1 MRVATPRSCTGG
13 INGAMYLLGTV
24 AGDMWMDF
32 TRYVGSNC
40 TQPIVDVHADGT
52 FNDLGPVSEA
62 VQATRKVSL
71 NFTLAY
77 VKPRSTEGVEVM
89 KGLCPCNGTDP
100 SSPEPWAVNVTKIL
114 ATANCDPNECVRQ
127 RRRHL

>member
-62 VQATRKVSL
+62 V
-71 NFTLAY
+71 
-77 VKPRSTEGVEVM
+77 
-89 KGLCPCNGTDP
+89 
-100 SSPEPWAVNVTKIL
+100 
-114 ATANCDPNECVRQ
+114 
-127 RRRHL
+127 RRHERFRLISRSPT